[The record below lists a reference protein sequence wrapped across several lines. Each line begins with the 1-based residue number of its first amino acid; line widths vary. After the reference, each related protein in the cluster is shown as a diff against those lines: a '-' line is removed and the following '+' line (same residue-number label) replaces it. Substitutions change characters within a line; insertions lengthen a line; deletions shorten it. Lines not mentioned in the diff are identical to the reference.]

1 MNTAHSQT
9 NMDDKVTKNVS
20 LHEVL
25 SLIPHD
31 KRRGAYGAVAS
42 SVALAL
48 LDFIGIAVLVPVLL
62 LVLDQ
67 ETTLSYPFVSKL
79 YSAVG
84 FQSFGQFTITVCL
97 AVVAVLIIK
106 SLLMLAISNS
116 ITKYLLSLYRY
127 YSGRMFRTYMSRGLL
142 FIREHNTVQ
151 LVNNINGVCM
161 RFTEGAL
168 GQIFSIIT
176 GCLLLVMIISVMLC
190 YDPWLILLALAIF
203 LPLAAIYAI
212 FFRRRMNENGRMENK
227 LFVQQNKTLHEA
239 MRGYSEIEIN
249 NAGQYIARHFRDGL
263 RQFSECRRKAS
274 LVRTATGRM
283 AEFSLILGIVAMII
297 IGLSADIPMDTLK
310 MSLGV
315 FAVAAYKIVPSVNRI
330 VNSWV
335 EYKRNSFA
343 AEQIKEA
350 LNDTTDKDTENTT
363 ATLSFEQTITF
374 DHITFRYSEDARTVI
389 KDFSLTIRK
398 GEKIGIKGTSGAGK
412 STLLN
417 LLCGFFVPTEGE
429 ITIDGTRL
437 TPDNRRQWQNNLAY
451 VPQDVF
457 ITDATLAENIAFG
470 QTPDEIDSTRLA
482 EAIRAASLSEFV
494 ATLPN
499 GINTITGEGGC
510 KLSGGQRQRIGIAR
524 ALYRQA
530 AVLLFDE
537 ATSSLDSHTE
547 ADIMQAI
554 KQLSAEHR
562 ELTIIIISHREHTL
576 DFCDRIIEL
585 SRHA

>member
-25 SLIPHD
+25 SLIPHN

-67 ETTLSYPFVSKL
+67 ETTLSYPFVSRL

-84 FQSFGQFTITVCL
+84 FQSFSQFTITVCL

-176 GCLLLVMIISVMLC
+176 GCLLLAMIISVMLC

-212 FFRRRMNENGRMENK
+212 FFRHRMNENGRMENK

-343 AEQIKEA
+343 AEHIKEA

-363 ATLSFEQTITF
+363 ATLPFEQAITF

-470 QTPDEIDSTRLA
+470 QTPEEIDRTRLT
-482 EAIRAASLSEFV
+482 EAIRASSLSEFV

-499 GINTITGEGGC
+499 GIDTITGEGGC

-576 DFCDRIIEL
+576 DFCDKIIEL

>member
-31 KRRGAYGAVAS
+31 KRCGAYGAVAS

-84 FQSFGQFTITVCL
+84 FKSFSQFTITVCL
-97 AVVAVLIIK
+97 TVVAVLIIK

-203 LPLAAIYAI
+203 LPLATIYAI

-274 LVRTATGRM
+274 LIRTATGRM

-297 IGLSADIPMDTLK
+297 IGLSADIPMNTLK

-363 ATLSFEQTITF
+363 ATLPFEQAITF

-470 QTPDEIDSTRLA
+470 QTPEEIDRTRLA

-499 GINTITGEGGC
+499 GIDTITGEGGC